1 MDAWMALAAAAGG
14 VLLGLGSGRL
24 PGRAWMLGYAL
35 PLIVIVAFAVSVRRP
50 EWTMHPAWSW
60 VWLGKWRL
68 VLCAGV
74 VSMVFSSLMPRL
86 PKAPDRRALGA
97 LVAVAVLYFS
107 LWPALSRARSRPF
120 LQTLSTRLPPD
131 GVCRQSTDYTCG
143 PAAAVTGLA
152 RLGLKAGEGELALAA
167 GTSAATG
174 TPPDVLAQVL
184 NERFAA
190 SGLRAELRRFR
201 TLEELREA
209 GLTLVVVR
217 FGFLVDHWLT
227 VLEVTDRD
235 VVAGDPASGVVRLS
249 HEEFQGRWRRIGV
262 TLSR

>member
-1 MDAWMALAAAAGG
+1 
-14 VLLGLGSGRL
+14 
-24 PGRAWMLGYAL
+24 
-35 PLIVIVAFAVSVRRP
+35 
-50 EWTMHPAWSW
+50 
-60 VWLGKWRL
+60 
-68 VLCAGV
+68 
-74 VSMVFSSLMPRL
+74 
-86 PKAPDRRALGA
+86 
-97 LVAVAVLYFS
+97 
-107 LWPALSRARSRPF
+107 
-120 LQTLSTRLPPD
+120 LPPD